1 MRMGMRVKSLLAG
14 AVVSGMMTFSASAAI
29 TITSTRVTGTAGD
42 SAFDIVRFFAKA
54 AAGDAADQST
64 GTQSLAATLTT
75 TGTFHFKFGAA
86 VDTNTDGFPDW
97 DPTGKLSAGSGGQ
110 PTSALT
116 NTTTIG
122 SFIATRPY
130 DKLSNAQGQFTT
142 PPSSTGGPYPTPDQG
157 NGLAPAK
164 QSFDADGDGTVTN
177 DPNDIDPI
185 SLYQDKLK
193 SFRVEGL
200 TDTPDPSMLSSNANY
215 ARGALLA
222 VAVVPHG
229 ASVTFTG
236 KYAPNFNVGGLGTS
250 NTAPQDFNVTDV
262 VPEPAT
268 FGLLGVGTAGL
279 LARRRRK
286 A

>member
-1 MRMGMRVKSLLAG
+1 
-14 AVVSGMMTFSASAAI
+14 MMTLSASAAI
-29 TITSTRVTGTAGD
+29 TVYAIRSTNTTGAD
-42 SAFDIVRFFAKA
+42 AAFDVVRFYAKA
-54 AAGDAADQST
+54 APGDAADQST

-75 TGTFHFKFGAA
+75 PATFHFKYAA
-86 VDTNTDGFPDW
+86 SVDTNADGFPDW
-97 DPTGKLSAGSGGQ
+97 DPTGKSSAGSGGQ
-110 PTSALT
+110 ATSALT
-116 NTTTIG
+116 NNSTVG

-164 QSFDADGDGTVTN
+164 QSFDADGDGTVSN

-185 SLYQDKLK
+185 ALYQDKLK

-229 ASVTFTG
+229 ARVTFTG
-236 KYAPNFNVGGLGTS
+236 KYSPNFNVGGLGTS
-250 NTAPQDFNVTDV
+250 NTAPQDFFVINDA
-262 VPEPAT
+262 PEPAT
-268 FGLLGVGTAGL
+268 LGLFSVGAIGA